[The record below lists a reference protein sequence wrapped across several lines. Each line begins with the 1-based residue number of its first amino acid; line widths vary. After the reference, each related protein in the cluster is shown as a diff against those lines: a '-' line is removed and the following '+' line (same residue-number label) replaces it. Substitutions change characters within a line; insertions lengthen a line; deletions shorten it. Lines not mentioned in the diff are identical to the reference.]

1 MQVRNQMGSYIGN
14 FDGHQKEAL
23 MRFLYA
29 SMLYADTD
37 LSKCLLA
44 YEMASAIGQDDDP
57 VNDIDLVAE
66 AQQALLQP
74 KDRADLSI
82 DIDPEAGL
90 AAADHQAAIREFW
103 SSLLQLVKGVAD
115 FDTAFEAIDIDGSG
129 DISLDELRRAMKRSE
144 PSATEAEVRQRFED
158 MDVDHDGVVSREEFV
173 NSPQRPQALKVGELR
188 QLTKLN
194 SHIFLDTQ
202 SGLMKRLMSNNDGG
216 RDMSLQVAKG
226 HVPCSLV
233 AMHIVITC
241 SDVSKETGDSGLWY
255 WRIFRLLLL
264 MALSWG
270 FLGAFTR
277 AMDGQ
282 SAFGANGIEK
292 LFYASKTLPECFFGA
307 LLMAFPLNG
316 CFWLYR
322 QLLMA
327 QRLLD
332 LIEVPRSVDVRWRS
346 SGTQEENCI
355 SKKGKLL
362 PLDLSNPQNV
372 QGWASLRRTI
382 YGRNFA
388 PSVELKMQCYITIT
402 LFIFLISAAA
412 NTLGTVSGNN
422 EETLPVDYVIV
433 SVLRPTF
440 LSVPIISQIFLAY
453 KINRYAHSYA
463 EALNAKSLKCTAR
476 AASLANMAG
485 QHLEEIERLGYA
497 AAMLSTAAAEIESEA
512 ESRPMRVVFV
522 KAEPAAASMIISAIL
537 SIVALQIYGMR
548 SLL

>member
-1 MQVRNQMGSYIGN
+1 MQLRNQMGSYIGN
-14 FDGHQKEAL
+14 GDGHQKEGL

-37 LSKCLLA
+37 LSECFLT
-44 YEMASAIGQDDDP
+44 YEIASAIEQDDDP
-57 VNDIDLVAE
+57 VNHIDMVTDS
-66 AQQALLQP
+66 QQALLQS
-74 KDRADLSI
+74 KHCVADCSI
-82 DIDPEAGL
+82 TIDPGSGFP
-90 AAADHQAAIREFW
+90 AADHQAAIREFW

-129 DISLDELRRAMKRSE
+129 DISLDELRRVIKHCE
-144 PSATEAEVRQRFED
+144 PSATEAEVRECFQD

-173 NSPQRPQALKVGELR
+173 NSSQQPQALKAGELR
-188 QLTKLN
+188 PLTKLN
-194 SHIFLDTQ
+194 SHVFLDTQ
-202 SGLMKRLMSNNDGG
+202 SGLMKRMLRCAHKDGG

-226 HVPCSLV
+226 KVPCSLV

-241 SDVSKETGDSGLWY
+241 SDVSKETGDSGLCY
-255 WRIFRLLLL
+255 WRVTLLLFL
-264 MALSWG
+264 LAISWS
-270 FLGAFTR
+270 FLGALTR
-277 AMDGQ
+277 AMDGR
-282 SAFGANGIEK
+282 SAFGANTIEK
-292 LFYASKTLPECFFGA
+292 LFYASKTVPECFLG
-307 LLMAFPLNG
+307 LLLIAFPQMG

-322 QLLMA
+322 QMLMA

-332 LIEVPRSVDVRWRS
+332 LIEVPRSVDVRWQS
-346 SGTQEENCI
+346 SRAKEEQ
-355 SKKGKLL
+355 KGRLL

-372 QGWASLRRTI
+372 LGWASLRRTI

-412 NTLGTVSGNN
+412 NTLGTVSGDQ
-422 EETLPVDYVIV
+422 EEALPMDYVIV

-453 KINRYAHSYA
+453 KINRYAFRYA
-463 EALNAKSLKCTAR
+463 EVLNAKSLKCTAR
-476 AASLANMAG
+476 AASLSNLPG